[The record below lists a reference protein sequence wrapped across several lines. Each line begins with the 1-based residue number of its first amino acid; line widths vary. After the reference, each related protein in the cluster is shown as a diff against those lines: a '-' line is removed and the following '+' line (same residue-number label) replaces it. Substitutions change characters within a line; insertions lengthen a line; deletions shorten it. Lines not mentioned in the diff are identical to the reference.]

1 MERKTCGEEIRIRDE
16 TFEEFEKMRRRSGE
30 GGEKKQG
37 RRRVKV
43 EKKKLKRRRSR
54 KEKEKNWKR

>member
-1 MERKTCGEEIRIRDE
+1 
-16 TFEEFEKMRRRSGE
+16 MRRRSGE

-37 RRRVKV
+37 RRLVKV